1 MRRKEILSL
10 KPTFPKTEGKVFTV
24 QSLERILIMNYW
36 EDGKLIGRYCL
47 NTKSGEYESYLVE
60 NGAWSRRKLES
71 LCTGNG
77 LGWSGWFIDIP
88 FYRRKDEQ
96 LAARMLSL
104 TKEDK
109 RDNKRD
115 NKRDIFW
122 EIHWRESN
130 YLSERRENREKRRK
144 ERIQEVMLAVPDLPP
159 EAFFWMPEQTKGP
172 DYLFYRKETDTWFCS
187 LCMKTSTS
195 EEVLK
200 AMEERKVPKIRHNDQ
215 VICPGCKKSL
225 IAKKYGE
232 PKGNFS
238 VMFLQKMDEEKSIAR
253 HFDVHVTW
261 SGGKHLFLSEAVRL
275 ILPHKPDAAPK
286 IYYNQHPRENYAYCR
301 EEDEEIF
308 DDKKNPSNRLT
319 KETFLYPKG
328 IASALANTRYEEWT
342 RVFEA
347 MAKAGL
353 ALDYNRMMTAS
364 EKGLSGMME
373 YLLKGRFYRLLKES
387 IRRIVRWSGEYWGGL
402 DFTGQTEKEVFRIE
416 DKQKINRIR
425 QRDGGELLVGW
436 MRWAEE
442 NQTQLNDVTLDW
454 LEKEQIRSKN
464 LAFITD
470 RMSPCQA
477 MNYIKKQQAGE
488 YAGMKTQEVID
499 QWKDY
504 LSMCEKGGKD
514 TKDEM
519 VYRPRQLKRRHD
531 EMVEEIRKQQ
541 MLEAM
546 ERDKEEQKA
555 FAKKMAEKFPGAEEN
570 LQRIRE
576 KFTHENETY
585 KIIVPERLI
594 DIVAE
599 GRALHHCAG
608 ATERYFER
616 IRDNE
621 TYICFLRK
629 KSEPD
634 VPFYT
639 IEVEPGGTIR
649 QHRSMYDEEPG
660 IEEIRGFLREWQ
672 KVIKQRMKDADK
684 QLARE
689 SAIKRQKNLDELRR
703 KNNLRVLEG
712 LMEDFMEAAT

>member
-10 KPTFPKTEGKVFTV
+10 KPTRPKTEGKVFTV

-36 EDGKLIGRYCL
+36 EDEKLIGRYCL
-47 NTKSGEYESYLVE
+47 NTKSGEYASYLVQS
-60 NGAWSRRKLES
+60 GAWSQCKLES
-71 LCTGNG
+71 LCTGNC

-88 FYRRKDEQ
+88 FYRKKDEQ

-104 TKEDK
+104 TKE
-109 RDNKRD
+109 

-122 EIHWRESN
+122 EIHWREGN

-159 EAFFWMPEQTKGP
+159 EAFSWMPEQTKGS

-200 AMEERKVPKIRHNDQ
+200 AMGERKVTKIRHNDQ
-215 VICPGCKKSL
+215 VVCPGCKKNL
-225 IAKKYGE
+225 IAKNRGE
-232 PKGNFS
+232 PKANFS

-261 SGGKHLFLSEAVRL
+261 SGGKHLSLSEAARL

-286 IYYNQHPRENYAYCR
+286 IYYNQRPRENYASCQ

-308 DDKKNPSNRLT
+308 DDKKNPANRLM
-319 KETFLYPKG
+319 KETFLYPEG

-353 ALDYNRMMTAS
+353 ALDYNRMMAAS
-364 EKGLSGMME
+364 GKGLTGMME

-387 IRRIVRWSGEYWGGL
+387 TRQIVRWSGEYWGVL
-402 DFTGQTEKEVFRIE
+402 DSAGHTEKEVFRIE

-425 QRDGGELLVGW
+425 QRDGGELLVDW
-436 MRWAEE
+436 MRWADK
-442 NQTQLNDVTLDW
+442 NQMQLNDITLDW
-454 LEKEQIRSKN
+454 LEKEQIESRN

-470 RMSPCQA
+470 RISPCQA
-477 MNYIKKQQAGE
+477 MNYIKKQQTGE
-488 YAGMKTQEVID
+488 YTGMKPWEVIN

-504 LSMCEKGGKD
+504 LSMCEKEGKD

-519 VYRPRQLKRRHD
+519 LYRPRQLKRRHD

-555 FAKKMAEKFPGAEEN
+555 FAEKMAEKFPGAEEN
-570 LQRIRE
+570 LQRIKE

-594 DIVAE
+594 DIVTE

-672 KVIKQRMKDADK
+672 KVIKKRMKDTDK

>member
-1 MRRKEILSL
+1 MRRKEILNL
-10 KPTFPKTEGKVFTV
+10 KPTHPKAEGKVFTA
-24 QSLERILIMNYW
+24 QSLETVLIMNYW
-36 EDGKLIGRYCL
+36 EDVKLIGRYCL
-47 NTKSGEYESYLVE
+47 NTKSGEYASYLAESGV
-60 NGAWSRRKLES
+60 WSQCKLES
-71 LCTGNG
+71 LCTGNY
-77 LGWSGWFIDIP
+77 LGWSSWLIDIP
-88 FYRRKDEQ
+88 FYRKKDEQ

-104 TKEDK
+104 TKE
-109 RDNKRD
+109 

-122 EIHWRESN
+122 EIHRRESN
-130 YLSERRENREKRRK
+130 YLSEKRENWEKRRK
-144 ERIQEVMLAVPDLPP
+144 QRIQEVMFAVPELPP
-159 EAFFWMPEQTKGP
+159 EAFSWMPEQTQGP
-172 DYLFYRKETDTWFCS
+172 DYLFYRKEVDAWFCS

-195 EEVLK
+195 EEILK
-200 AMEERKVPKIRHNDQ
+200 AMKERKAPKIRHNDQ
-215 VICPGCKKSL
+215 VVCPGCKKNL
-225 IAKKYGE
+225 VAKKRGE
-232 PKGNFS
+232 PKANFS

-253 HFDVHVTW
+253 HFDVQVTW
-261 SGGKHLFLSEAVRL
+261 SGGKNLFLSEAVRL

-286 IYYNQHPRENYAYCR
+286 IYYNQRPRENYAYCR
-301 EEDEEIF
+301 KEDEEIF
-308 DDKKNPSNRLT
+308 DDKKNPANRLT
-319 KETFLYPKG
+319 KETILYPEG
-328 IASALANTRYEEWT
+328 IASALANTCYEEWI

-347 MAKAGL
+347 MTKAGL

-364 EKGLSGMME
+364 GKGLTGMME

-387 IRRIVRWSGEYWGGL
+387 TKQIVCWNGEYWGEL
-402 DFTGQTEKEVFRIE
+402 DSTGQTEKEVFRIE

-425 QRDGGELLVGW
+425 QRDGGELLVDW

-442 NQTQLNDVTLDW
+442 NQAQLNDITLDW
-454 LEKEQIRSKN
+454 LEKEQIRSRN

-470 RMSPCQA
+470 RMSPCQV
-477 MNYIKKQQAGE
+477 MNYIKKQQTGE
-488 YAGMKTQEVID
+488 YAGVKPRQVLD

-504 LSMCEKGGKD
+504 LSMCEKEGKD

-531 EMVEEIRKQQ
+531 AMVEEIRKQQ

-546 ERDKEEQKA
+546 ERDKEEQEA

-570 LQRIRE
+570 LQRVRE
-576 KFTHENETY
+576 KFTYENETY
-585 KIIVPERLI
+585 QILVPQRLI

-639 IEVEPGGTIR
+639 IEAEPGGTIR

-672 KVIKQRMKDADK
+672 KVIKQRMKDADR

-689 SAIKRQKNLDELRR
+689 SAIKRQKNLDELRQ

>member
-10 KPTFPKTEGKVFTV
+10 KPTRPKTEGKVFTV

-36 EDGKLIGRYCL
+36 EDEKLIGRYCL
-47 NTKSGEYESYLVE
+47 NTKSGEYASYLVQS
-60 NGAWSRRKLES
+60 GAWSQCKLES
-71 LCTGNG
+71 LCTGNC

-88 FYRRKDEQ
+88 FYRKKDEQ

-104 TKEDK
+104 TKE
-109 RDNKRD
+109 

-122 EIHWRESN
+122 EIHWREGN

-144 ERIQEVMLAVPDLPP
+144 ERIREAMLAVPDLPP
-159 EAFFWMPEQTKGP
+159 EAFSWMPEQTQGP

-200 AMEERKVPKIRHNDQ
+200 AMGERKVTKIRHNDQ
-215 VICPGCKKSL
+215 VVCPGCKKNL
-225 IAKKYGE
+225 IAKNRGA
-232 PKGNFS
+232 PKANFS

-261 SGGKHLFLSEAVRL
+261 SGGKHLSLSEAVRL

-286 IYYNQHPRENYAYCR
+286 IYYNQRPRDNYASCQ
-301 EEDEEIF
+301 EE
-308 DDKKNPSNRLT
+308 
-319 KETFLYPKG
+319 
-328 IASALANTRYEEWT
+328 
-342 RVFEA
+342 
-347 MAKAGL
+347 
-353 ALDYNRMMTAS
+353 DYNRMMAAS
-364 EKGLSGMME
+364 GKGLTGMME

-387 IRRIVRWSGEYWGGL
+387 TRQIVRWSGEYWGVL
-402 DFTGQTEKEVFRIE
+402 DSAGHTEKEVFRIE

-425 QRDGGELLVGW
+425 QRDGGELLVDW
-436 MRWAEE
+436 MRWADK
-442 NQTQLNDVTLDW
+442 NQMQLNDITLDW
-454 LEKEQIRSKN
+454 LEKEQIESRN

-488 YAGMKTQEVID
+488 YTGMKPREVIN

-504 LSMCEKGGKD
+504 LSMCEKEGKD

-519 VYRPRQLKRRHD
+519 LYRPRQLKRRHD

-570 LQRIRE
+570 LQRIKE

-594 DIVAE
+594 DIVTE

-672 KVIKQRMKDADK
+672 KVIKQRMKDTDK